1 MRKPWQCPTCYAELG
16 DKRFAK
22 MLTCPYCGSLLI
34 VDQARK
40 KFLRVNAEKG
50 WVWFKKMDYYGII
63 VTDDGEERYFY
74 SHNNWYLVFQGDT
87 YSLSSCEKFQ
97 EIPLDE
103 KNVSE
108 SRVLYI
114 WGEFPFIAPPTS
126 KIKTI
131 KLGDTLI
138 KKFTDETLCFFKV
151 SEK

>member
-16 DKRFAK
+16 DKGYAK

-34 VDQARK
+34 VDRKRK

-50 WVWFKKMDYYGII
+50 WVWFKKMDHYGTI
-63 VTDDGEERYFY
+63 VTDNGEERYFY
-74 SHNNWYLVFQGDT
+74 AHNSWYLVFQGDT
-87 YSLSSCEKFQ
+87 YSICLCEKFQ
-97 EIPLDE
+97 DRNFNE
-103 KNVSE
+103 KDASE

-114 WGEFPFIAPPTS
+114 WGEFPFIAPPNS

-131 KLGDTLI
+131 KLEDALI
-138 KKFTDETLCFFKV
+138 KKFPDETLCFFKV